1 MEGAWR
7 GGGLDKE
14 EVERYARQLVL
25 PSFGVANQRKL
36 KESSVLV
43 VGAGGLGSPVC
54 LYLAAAGVGRIGVVD
69 HDHVEKSNLHRQVL
83 HAEVRPKPSIGRAR
97 TLSLSLNTCSRARRR
112 NRPNPPSSRL
122 PLIPVLFSLSLS
134 LVHQDQVGT
143 HKAVSASISMHR
155 LNSTT
160 TVETHVDGFRPKAA
174 LKLVEGYDVVVDAS
188 DNPATR
194 YCVNDACVIAK
205 RPLVSGAA
213 IGTDG
218 QLSVYNHG
226 EGGPCYRCVWPDPP
240 ASGSCQ
246 RCSDHGVLGVLPGII
261 GTLQALETIKVITGI
276 GECTSGKLL
285 MFDGLCTGFRTLK
298 LRGRQASCAACG
310 PEATITRDTIAA
322 YDYEAKCGGPMHDR
336 GEGACLKVLGK
347 DRRVSCSRLSERME
361 EAVGRGGDRDFVL
374 LDVRP
379 RPEFDFAH
387 LPGSVTLPME
397 DLEEAASGGEGA
409 GLGAYVDNGKDVLVV
424 CRRGNDSQVAVRR
437 LEEAGVANAFDVE
450 GGLQS
455 WSKTVDPTFPLY

>member
-1 MEGAWR
+1 
-7 GGGLDKE
+7 
-14 EVERYARQLVL
+14 
-25 PSFGVANQRKL
+25 
-36 KESSVLV
+36 
-43 VGAGGLGSPVC
+43 
-54 LYLAAAGVGRIGVVD
+54 
-69 HDHVEKSNLHRQVL
+69 
-83 HAEVRPKPSIGRAR
+83 
-97 TLSLSLNTCSRARRR
+97 
-112 NRPNPPSSRL
+112 
-122 PLIPVLFSLSLS
+122 
-134 LVHQDQVGT
+134 
-143 HKAVSASISMHR
+143 MHR

-387 LPGSVTLPME
+387 LPGSVSLPME

-437 LEEAGVANAFDVE
+437 LEEAGLANAFDVE